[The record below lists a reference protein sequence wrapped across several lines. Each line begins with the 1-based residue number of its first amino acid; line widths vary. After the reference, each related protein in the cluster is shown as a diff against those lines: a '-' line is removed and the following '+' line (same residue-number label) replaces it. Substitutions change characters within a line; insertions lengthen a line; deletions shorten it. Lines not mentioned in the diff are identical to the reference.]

1 LKQRVSPKKK
11 KISVLDVPVVGIN
24 NDPPQIHLKFI
35 EKHGLKV
42 HLLSDTGHEAL
53 EKYAVRRT
61 KKMYGKEY
69 IGVERSTFI
78 IDPDETVVASW
89 RKVKVKGHVD

>member
-1 LKQRVSPKKK
+1 ML
-11 KISVLDVPVVGIN
+11 GILLWN
-24 NDPPQIHLKFI
+24 SACLIWMKRKCASLI
-35 EKHGLKV
+35 LRGLKV

-53 EKYAVRRT
+53 EKYAVWRT

-69 IGVERSTFI
+69 MGFERSTFI

-89 RKVKVKGHVD
+89 